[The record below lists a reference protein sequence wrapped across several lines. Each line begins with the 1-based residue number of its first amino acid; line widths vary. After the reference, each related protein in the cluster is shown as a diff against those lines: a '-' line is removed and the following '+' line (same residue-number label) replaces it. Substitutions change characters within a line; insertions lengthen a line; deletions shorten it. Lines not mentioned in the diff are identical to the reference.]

1 MGVRKAATPRLVS
14 PRTGVGGTGGPA
26 GMRLRPRPG
35 SGASWHSHRL
45 VATFRWIIDVFT
57 KLLNPRLM
65 IRYTLNNPCST
76 KETVPVPVPETCV
89 SRMNFIP
96 TKRTFISTV
105 QYLWCQNGYIYS
117 DVGSLS
123 FYAETQRIQPISST
137 HFHFPSCTK
146 ILQKR
151 NK

>member
-65 IRYTLNNPCST
+65 IRYTLNNPFST

-96 TKRTFISTV
+96 TIRTFIFTV
-105 QYLWCQNGYIYS
+105 QYDVKMGTFTVMWVRFRFMRKRNGFS
-117 DVGSLS
+117 R
-123 FYAETQRIQPISST
+123 FRQRI
-137 HFHFPSCTK
+137 FGFKMYKKFTK
-146 ILQKR
+146 TK
-151 NK
+151 